1 MKVWCGG
8 RRGSESKRLR
18 PGRSIRRPVGR
29 STKHSAGAQRL
40 PGPDVGL
47 GIGRWRQAIRR
58 APVVGV
64 ASSSPGVAGEGG
76 RRSAP
81 LQARVLARE
90 SSPWPPTGPEGER
103 GGCGE
108 VAFCH
113 RSGTPFGRG
122 PRGSGVRNLIHTE
135 EGTPPRAGPEGRA
148 AGAAVDGRAAVVGP
162 RLPTDSQQESVS
174 GDAVGGR
181 AAVERAEPGLPEPA
195 RTPLAHRTR
204 RPLNATAV
212 VRPDPATAAE
222 PTPDSPLPAPR
233 RSPGNPRAPSGSADP
248 ESAPRAPG
256 RTSAPRSAAA
266 SARS

>member
-1 MKVWCGG
+1 MDD
-8 RRGSESKRLR
+8 RRN
-18 PGRSIRRPVGR
+18 
-29 STKHSAGAQRL
+29 T
-40 PGPDVGL
+40 
-47 GIGRWRQAIRR
+47 
-58 APVVGV
+58 APVPSDYPVRTSV
-64 ASSSPGVAGEGG
+64 WALAGGG
-76 RRSAP
+76 RRSDVPQSSGLLRHRRASLVRVGVEARPFKQCSRGRVPPGHPRAP
-81 LQARVLARE
+81 RGSAGVAARWLFA
-90 SSPWPPTGPEGER
+90 TGLGHPSAG
-103 GGCGE
+103 
-108 VAFCH
+108 
-113 RSGTPFGRG
+113 G

-181 AAVERAEPGLPEPA
+181 AAVERAEPGLPEPS